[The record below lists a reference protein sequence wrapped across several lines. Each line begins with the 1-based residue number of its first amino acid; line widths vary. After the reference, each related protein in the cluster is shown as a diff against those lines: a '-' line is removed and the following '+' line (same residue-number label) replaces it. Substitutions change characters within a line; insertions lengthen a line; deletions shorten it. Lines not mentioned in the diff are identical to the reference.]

1 MRYLKW
7 SFWPMIWSLFHG
19 DVFILKSPTIF
30 GDLSMV
36 FPYKRG
42 ADVEF
47 DDYMLS
53 ASGVP

>member
-1 MRYLKW
+1 MFRIVRAMHTADKLAELEVRFERK
-7 SFWPMIWSLFHG
+7 
-19 DVFILKSPTIF
+19 
-30 GDLSMV
+30 
-36 FPYKRG
+36 